1 MRKTFCYWTVSW
13 GDYDYIA
20 QSMINSARSVGINE
34 DFYAFTEKPIKN
46 CFNRRLN
53 KDIELDKLQFF
64 KFEYLK
70 HEMSKLNYDYFVFID
85 SDHYFVRKP
94 EITPID
100 IVKDSPWHS
109 FLESPI
115 NTNKTQ
121 RTDWWQ
127 IPNQLFI
134 SFMRNAGV
142 KSQEIRNTNGGFW
155 ICEKNFI
162 NQACFLAYEFHNFL
176 KKYNIIVPEEVSI
189 AYISHL
195 MSPKLKDRFIEN
207 YTNYWA
213 SDWTEIFKDQI
224 PVDKSW
230 EYTSY
235 MTYEKIL
242 VNPAIVHA
250 MRSKE
255 ALIRLSKS

>member
-1 MRKTFCYWTVSW
+1 
-13 GDYDYIA
+13 
-20 QSMINSARSVGINE
+20 
-34 DFYAFTEKPIKN
+34 
-46 CFNRRLN
+46 
-53 KDIELDKLQFF
+53 
-64 KFEYLK
+64 
-70 HEMSKLNYDYFVFID
+70 
-85 SDHYFVRKP
+85 
-94 EITPID
+94 
-100 IVKDSPWHS
+100 
-109 FLESPI
+109 
-115 NTNKTQ
+115 
-121 RTDWWQ
+121 
-127 IPNQLFI
+127 
-134 SFMRNAGV
+134 MRNAGV